1 MGQFSAD
8 LFNGRTYQ
16 VGNETV
22 ETLGARVLSRLVV
35 ISNRVMLPTLASKE
49 STGGLAVAVLDAL
62 EQHGGI
68 WCGWSGNLVAGESP
82 DIDILNGGNITYATL
97 DLPEAD
103 YDQFYNGYSNR
114 ALWPLFHYRLDLVEY
129 SRENY
134 EGYMRVNDRFAEQL
148 QPLLNEDELVWVHDY
163 HFIPLARE
171 LRKRRC
177 QQRRG
182 FFLHIPW
189 PSKEVLTALPDHL
202 ELVEALLE
210 IDVIGFQTKSYVL
223 TFLDYVVRE
232 LGGTVDADGSLYAL
246 GKRARVQHFPISI
259 ETQSFKE
266 LADQAEDSNHVRR
279 LVQSMGD
286 KQ

>member
-1 MGQFSAD
+1 MVAFGA
-8 LFNGRTYQ
+8 
-16 VGNETV
+16 VGVGTWLPENH
-22 ETLGARVLSRLVV
+22 
-35 ISNRVMLPTLASKE
+35 PTLISRWWQHYLCNPRPSRGRLRSVLQWVFQPCA
-49 STGGLAVAVLDAL
+49 LAA
-62 EQHGGI
+62 
-68 WCGWSGNLVAGESP
+68 
-82 DIDILNGGNITYATL
+82 
-97 DLPEAD
+97 
-103 YDQFYNGYSNR
+103 
-114 ALWPLFHYRLDLVEY
+114 FHYRLDLVEY

-148 QPLLNEDELVWVHDY
+148 QPLLHEDDLVWVHDY

-171 LRKRRC
+171 FRKRRC
-177 QQRRG
+177 RQRMG

-210 IDVIGFQTKSYVL
+210 FDVIGFQTKSYVL

-232 LGGTVDADGSLYAL
+232 LGGTVDADGSIYAL

-259 ETQSFKE
+259 ETQSFTE

-286 KQ
+286 KQLILGVDRLDYSKGLFNRFKAYEHLLQGIPSITV